1 MRLAATISQS
11 LNKGHFRLYAQPI
24 VALAGPPDKPS
35 HHEILVRMLDID
47 GTGIVPSH
55 FIPVAERYQLMPAID
70 RWIIHHLF
78 VGQGTRLRSWH
89 DEHPDDFLF
98 AINLSG
104 TSISDESFL
113 PFLRRQFEAAQIPPS
128 TICFEIT
135 ETAALGNLE
144 GASHFMRELA
154 AMGCRFALDDFGT
167 GLSSYAYLRRLPL
180 NYLKIDGSFVHDM
193 NRDPVNRAL
202 VTSINQVA
210 HILGLQT
217 IAEWAEDHATV
228 NLLRA
233 LHVDFVQGYAVGMP
247 TPIMDVEIDPDSQPI
262 EADSRRA

>member
-1 MRLAATISQS
+1 
-11 LNKGHFRLYAQPI
+11 
-24 VALAGPPDKPS
+24 
-35 HHEILVRMLDID
+35 
-47 GTGIVPSH
+47 
-55 FIPVAERYQLMPAID
+55 
-70 RWIIHHLF
+70 
-78 VGQGTRLRSWH
+78 
-89 DEHPDDFLF
+89 
-98 AINLSG
+98 
-104 TSISDESFL
+104 
-113 PFLRRQFEAAQIPPS
+113 PPS

>member
-1 MRLAATISQS
+1 MRDL
-11 LNKGHFRLYAQPI
+11 
-24 VALAGPPDKPS
+24 
-35 HHEILVRMLDID
+35 
-47 GTGIVPSH
+47 
-55 FIPVAERYQLMPAID
+55 
-70 RWIIHHLF
+70 
-78 VGQGTRLRSWH
+78 
-89 DEHPDDFLF
+89 
-98 AINLSG
+98 
-104 TSISDESFL
+104 
-113 PFLRRQFEAAQIPPS
+113 
-128 TICFEIT
+128 
-135 ETAALGNLE
+135 ETARAFMQALTDM
-144 GASHFMRELA
+144 GAS
-154 AMGCRFALDDFGT
+154 FALDDFGS
-167 GLSSYAYLRRLPL
+167 GLSSYNYLRELPVG
-180 NYLKIDGSFVHDM
+180 YLKIDGSFVHDM